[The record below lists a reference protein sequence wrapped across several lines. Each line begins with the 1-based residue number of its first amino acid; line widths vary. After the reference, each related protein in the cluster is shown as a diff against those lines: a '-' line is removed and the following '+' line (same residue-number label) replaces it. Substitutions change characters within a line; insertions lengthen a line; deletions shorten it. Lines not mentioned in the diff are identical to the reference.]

1 MADNVF
7 GRQGGNIKG
16 AFSADTLKL
25 QIGGKSDLLVQNLRV
40 QYAQQVSKIY
50 DLSNA
55 TPADAYYV
63 AGRAD
68 GQASMQKVMG
78 PNATVKDFYSQFGD
92 PCNANRGNLVL
103 SGSFGCGG
111 GGSGTNTAVTL
122 EKPVVTSFGM
132 AVNANDVLI
141 TEDTSLIFHNLFV
154 T

>member
-1 MADNVF
+1 MANNVF

-25 QIGGKSDLLVQNLRV
+25 QIGGDSDLLVQNLRV

-78 PNATVKDFYSQFGD
+78 PSASVGGFYAKFGD
-92 PCNANRGNLVL
+92 PCNTDRGNMVL
-103 SGSFGCGG
+103 SGTFGCSGAAQ
-111 GGSGTNTAVTL
+111 GSTSVTL

-141 TEDTSLIFHNLFV
+141 TEDTSLIFHNLFL